1 VTPAVPRSGAASMD
15 DEGGLVAGRFGWAL
29 DHHVKDAVEREL
41 VKAAEENGF
50 ESIWTME
57 NHHLR
62 DGVTTAAVTLE
73 RTRRL
78 PVIMGTLSPF
88 FRHPIEIGLTLANL
102 ERMYP
107 GRTGLNLGVG
117 MQETLTRIG
126 VSGHDKPMKPLREA
140 VEIIKLLF
148 AGEKFKYEGTR
159 FKIEKHHLS
168 GEKLRTPDIFFSV
181 MGPKLIAL
189 AGEVAE
195 GVNLPLASSPEYTA
209 QSVEQFE
216 EGSRRGGRD
225 RGTQTIVTEVLV
237 QVGDDDDDIS
247 GVRRLLGFHYA
258 SEYFRKVVAPSG
270 VDVPHD
276 EIREAFIKREMDR
289 VDSLITDEMV
299 ETFTAVGSADAIV
312 RRLRDYE
319 AAGADMI
326 LLYTAGAEEARVRTI
341 NELGAAIRRAG
352 ALEEAAT

>member
-1 VTPAVPRSGAASMD
+1 MQVA
-15 DEGGLVAGRFGWAL
+15 EQNGL
-29 DHHVKDAVEREL
+29 
-41 VKAAEENGF
+41 

-73 RTRRL
+73 RTDRI
-78 PVIMGTLSPF
+78 PVIIGTLSPF

-126 VSGHDKPMKPLREA
+126 ITGHHRPMKPLREA
-140 VEIIKLLF
+140 IDIIRLLF
-148 AGEKFKYEGTR
+148 KGERFAYEGER
-159 FKIEKHHLS
+159 FQIERHHLS
-168 GEKLRTPDIFFSV
+168 GDKLNTPPIFLSV

-189 AGEVAE
+189 AGEIAD

-209 QSVEQFE
+209 QSVAQFE
-216 EGSRRGGRD
+216 EGSRTGDRD
-225 RGTQTIVTEVLV
+225 RGKQTIVTEVLV
-237 QVGDDDDDIS
+237 QVGDKADDIS
-247 GVRRLLGFHYA
+247 GIRRLLGFHYA
-258 SEYFRKVVAPSG
+258 SEYFKKVVAPSG
-270 VDVPHD
+270 LDVPHD

-289 VDSLITDEMV
+289 VDAFITDEMV
-299 ETFTAVGSADAIV
+299 HTFAAVGTADDIV
-312 RRLRDYE
+312 RRLKDYE

-326 LLYTAGAEEARVRTI
+326 LLYTAGAEEARVRTV

-352 ALEEAAT
+352 SLEEATT

>member
-1 VTPAVPRSGAASMD
+1 VR
-15 DEGGLVAGRFGWAL
+15 
-29 DHHVKDAVEREL
+29 DAVEREL
-41 VKAAEENGF
+41 VRTAEANGLD
-50 ESIWTME
+50 SIWTME

-73 RTRRL
+73 RTQRI

-117 MQETLTRIG
+117 MQETLQRIG
-126 VSGHDKPMKPLREA
+126 ITGYRRPIGQLREA
-140 VEIIKLLF
+140 VDIIKLLF
-148 AGEKFKYEGTR
+148 KGER
-159 FKIEKHHLS
+159 FQYLGERFTIERHHLS
-168 GEKLRTPDIFFSV
+168 GDKLRTPPIFFSV

-216 EGSRRGGRD
+216 EGSRLGGRD
-225 RGTQTIVTEVLV
+225 RSEQTVVTEVLV
-237 QVGDDDDDIS
+237 QVGDSDDDIT
-247 GVRRLLGFHYA
+247 GVRRLLGFHY
-258 SEYFRKVVAPSG
+258 SSKYFEKVVAPSG
-270 VDVPHD
+270 LYVPHA
-276 EIREAFIKREMDR
+276 EIRDAFIKREMEK
-289 VDSLITDEMV
+289 VDSLITDEMIA
-299 ETFTAVGSADAIV
+299 TFAAVGSADDIV
-312 RRLRDYE
+312 RRLKDYE

-326 LLYTAGAEEARVRTI
+326 LLYTAGHEDARVRTV
-341 NELGAAIRRAG
+341 NELGAAIERAASLEG
-352 ALEEAAT
+352 ATT

>member
-1 VTPAVPRSGAASMD
+1 M
-15 DEGGLVAGRFGWAL
+15 AGRYGWAL
-29 DHHVKDAVEREL
+29 DHHVKDSVEREL
-41 VKAAEENGF
+41 VRAAEASGF

-73 RTRRL
+73 RTERI
-78 PVIMGTLSPF
+78 PVVMGTLSPF

-107 GRTGLNLGVG
+107 GRTALNLGVG

-126 VSGHDKPMKPLREA
+126 ISGHDKPMKPLREA

-148 AGEKFKYEGTR
+148 SGERIKNYEGTR
-159 FKIEKHHLS
+159 FNIEKHHLS
-168 GEKLRTPDIFFSV
+168 GDKLRTPDIFFSV

-189 AGEVAE
+189 SGEVAE

-209 QSVEQFE
+209 QAVERFE
-216 EGSRRGGRD
+216 EGSQRGGRD
-225 RGTQTIVTEVLV
+225 RSKQTVVTEVLV

-258 SEYFRKVVAPSG
+258 SEYFKKVVAPSG
-270 VDVPHD
+270 LAVPHD
-276 EIREAFIKREMDR
+276 EIREAFIKREMDK

-312 RRLRDYE
+312 RRLKDYE

-326 LLYTAGAEEARVRTI
+326 LLYTAGHEDARVRTI

-352 ALEEAAT
+352 ELEGAAT

>member
-1 VTPAVPRSGAASMD
+1 M
-15 DEGGLVAGRFGWAL
+15 AGRYGWAL
-29 DHHVKDAVEREL
+29 DHHVKDSVEREL
-41 VKAAEENGF
+41 VRTAEQNGL

-73 RTRRL
+73 RTERV

-126 VSGHDKPMKPLREA
+126 VEGHHRPMKPMREA
-140 VEIIKLLF
+140 IDIIRLLF
-148 AGEKFKYEGTR
+148 KGERFAYEGER
-159 FKIEKHHLS
+159 FQIERHHLS
-168 GEKLRTPDIFFSV
+168 GDKLATPPIFLSV

-189 AGEVAE
+189 AGEIAD

-209 QSVEQFE
+209 QSVAQFE
-216 EGSRRGGRD
+216 EGSRTGGRD
-225 RGTQTIVTEVLV
+225 RSKQTVVTEVLV
-237 QVGDDDDDIS
+237 QVGDEDDDIS

-258 SEYFRKVVAPSG
+258 SEYFKKVVAPSG
-270 VDVPHD
+270 FDVPHD

-289 VDSLITDEMV
+289 VDAFITDEMV
-299 ETFTAVGSADAIV
+299 HTFAAVGPADDIV
-312 RRLRDYE
+312 RRLKDYE

-326 LLYTAGAEEARVRTI
+326 LLYTAGAEDARVRTI
-341 NELGAAIRRAG
+341 NELGAAIRRAETLEG
-352 ALEEAAT
+352 ATT

>member
-1 VTPAVPRSGAASMD
+1 
-15 DEGGLVAGRFGWAL
+15 VAGRFGWAL
-29 DHHVKDAVEREL
+29 DHHVKDSVEREL
-41 VKAAEENGF
+41 VQAAEENGF
-50 ESIWTME
+50 DSIWTME

-73 RTRRL
+73 RTRSI
-78 PVIMGTLSPF
+78 PVVMGTLSPF

-107 GRTGLNLGVG
+107 GRTALNLGVG

-126 VSGHDKPMKPLREA
+126 ITGHDKPMKPLREC

-148 AGEKFKYEGTR
+148 SGERIKGYEGTR
-159 FKIEKHHLS
+159 FTIEKHHLS
-168 GEKLRTPDIFFSV
+168 GDKLRTPDIFFSV

-225 RGTQTIVTEVLV
+225 RSKQTIVTEVLG
-237 QVGDDDDDIS
+237 QVGGDDDDIS

-258 SEYFRKVVAPSG
+258 SEYFKKVVAPSG
-270 VDVPHD
+270 IPVPHE
-276 EIREAFIKREMDR
+276 EIRDAFVKREMDR

-299 ETFTAVGSADAIV
+299 AAFTAVGSADDIV
-312 RRLRDYE
+312 RRLKDYE

-326 LLYTAGAEEARVRTI
+326 LLYTAGHEEARVRTI

-352 ALEEAAT
+352 DLEGAAT

>member
-1 VTPAVPRSGAASMD
+1 
-15 DEGGLVAGRFGWAL
+15 
-29 DHHVKDAVEREL
+29 VKDAVEREL
-41 VKAAEENGF
+41 VQAAERNGF

-73 RTRRL
+73 RTQHI
-78 PVIMGTLSPF
+78 PIVMGTLSPF

-107 GRTGLNLGVG
+107 GRTALNLGVG

-140 VEIIKLLF
+140 VEIVKLLF
-148 AGEKFKYEGTR
+148 KGERFAYEGSR
-159 FKIEKHHLS
+159 FHIERHHLS
-168 GEKLRTPDIFFSV
+168 GDKLRTPDIFFSV
-181 MGPKLIAL
+181 MGPRLIAL

-225 RGTQTIVTEVLV
+225 RDRQTIVTEVLV

-258 SEYFRKVVAPSG
+258 SEYFKKVVAPSG
-270 VDVPHD
+270 IEVKHD
-276 EIREAFIKREMDR
+276 EIRDAFIKREMDR
-289 VDSLITDEMV
+289 VDSLISDEMIQA
-299 ETFTAVGSADAIV
+299 FTAVGSADDIV
-312 RRLRDYE
+312 RRLKDYE

-326 LLYTAGAEEARVRTI
+326 LLYTAGHEEARVRTI
-341 NELGAAIRRAG
+341 NELGAAMRRAG
-352 ALEEAAT
+352 TLEEATT

>member
-1 VTPAVPRSGAASMD
+1 
-15 DEGGLVAGRFGWAL
+15 
-29 DHHVKDAVEREL
+29 
-41 VKAAEENGF
+41 
-50 ESIWTME
+50 
-57 NHHLR
+57 
-62 DGVTTAAVTLE
+62 
-73 RTRRL
+73 
-78 PVIMGTLSPF
+78 
-88 FRHPIEIGLTLANL
+88 
-102 ERMYP
+102 
-107 GRTGLNLGVG
+107 
-117 MQETLTRIG
+117 
-126 VSGHDKPMKPLREA
+126 
-140 VEIIKLLF
+140 
-148 AGEKFKYEGTR
+148 
-159 FKIEKHHLS
+159 
-168 GEKLRTPDIFFSV
+168 
-181 MGPKLIAL
+181 
-189 AGEVAE
+189 
-195 GVNLPLASSPEYTA
+195 
-209 QSVEQFE
+209 
-216 EGSRRGGRD
+216 
-225 RGTQTIVTEVLV
+225 V